1 MLPGILQVLVGM
13 RDTQRE
19 TLDEVKGLKE
29 EIAEIKEL
37 VSALAS
43 GRPGLHA

>member
-29 EIAEIKEL
+29 EIAKIKEL

-43 GRPGLHA
+43 GRPGPHA